1 MEKEILTFI
10 ETKFEEGTPAM
21 QVKNCKN
28 FVVYLDSL
36 CIRLTIKLAMNLL
49 NKSSKLK
56 EMAVV
61 IDRITQNGDDD
72 LLKNESIITLISA
85 YNMMIEQE
93 KENSEEEANTNE
105 ELNDESF
112 EKQKY
117 FGEDIVKMYLQEIGT
132 SKILSI
138 EEEQALG
145 KRIVEGD
152 ETAKKELIENNL
164 KLVVSVAKRYINNN
178 SQLTLLDLIQEGNIG
193 LIRAVEKYD
202 YTLGYKFSTYATWW
216 IRQSITRAIADNG
229 RTIRIPVHM
238 VEHIR
243 KLVTTENEF
252 ISKEGREPSTKEL
265 ANILGISEQ
274 AVLERKVY
282 QNPLLSLNDII
293 GSPSED
299 HDTELLEFIEDPE
312 RFDLEYME
320 KDYYSS
326 LRNIVFNDSN
336 LSEREKEVIS
346 LRFGFMGKRYT
357 LEEIGKMFGLTRER
371 IRQIEVKTLKKLK
384 RNKKIKEFNEKETT
398 RKLLR

>member
-105 ELNDESF
+105 ELNDELF

-299 HDTELLEFIEDPE
+299 HDTELLEFIEDPK